1 MAIQYL
7 SGGILDRTNSAEQG
21 SGALLDLPYDMG
33 WVAGYTD
40 KWVAEDITVR
50 TYGESIMPRSGE
62 FIGEA
67 AYIDTQCTGTNLEM
81 QIFKNGTTIYN
92 GAQNPKF
99 GVSSST
105 HTAGVFSVTTFVA
118 GDRITFKVT
127 QVGSGTAGQ
136 GVRIALKCRV

>member
-50 TYGESIMPRSGE
+50 TYGEGIMPRSGE
-62 FIGEA
+62 FIGEVGFVA
-67 AYIDTQCTGTNLEM
+67 TGSTGA
-81 QIFKNGTTIYN
+81 IIIVDVFKNGTTIYATTKPQFPT
-92 GAQNPKF
+92 GTAWM
-99 GVSSST
+99 
-105 HTAGVFSVTTFVA
+105 TAGVLSTTTFVA

-127 QVGSGTAGQ
+127 QVGSTVAGN
-136 GVRIALKCRV
+136 GLRFALKSRV

>member
-50 TYGESIMPRSGE
+50 TYGEGIMPRSGE
-62 FIGEA
+62 FIDDVGIVNTGSTGA
-67 AYIDTQCTGTNLEM
+67 VIIVDVLKNATSIYSTKPQFATGTAAM
-81 QIFKNGTTIYN
+81 TGGT
-92 GAQNPKF
+92 F
-99 GVSSST
+99 ST
-105 HTAGVFSVTTFVA
+105 PTTFLA

-127 QVGSGTAGQ
+127 QVGSTVAGN
-136 GVRIALKCRV
+136 GLRFALKSRV